1 VRKVSGGTNLTYSL
15 VETLGQAIVSG
26 DYSAERKFP
35 TEAELSQIYG
45 ASHSITREAVKM
57 LTAKG
62 LLRAR
67 PRQGTAVEPESQWNL
82 FDPDVLRWHLERKFS
97 LKLLLHFTE
106 MRLGVEPNAAYLAA
120 RNADEAGIAE
130 IREGLERMKLAE
142 RGQGDTVSADVAFHV
157 AILKATGNPFYR
169 RLDEMVNTALR
180 ISIRFTNMI
189 KGHEADIGAHAA
201 VLDAIEARDPNK
213 AFALMQTIIR
223 DVIALIGDGIAGK
236 LGDRTA
242 WMAEQESGAAGE

>member
-1 VRKVSGGTNLTYSL
+1 VRKVRGGTNLTYSL
-15 VETLGQAIVSG
+15 VETLGQSIVSG
-26 DYSAERKFP
+26 EYGAGRKFP
-35 TEAELSQIYG
+35 TEAELSQIHG

-67 PRQGTAVEPESQWNL
+67 PRQGTQVEPESQWNL

-97 LKLLLHFTE
+97 LRLLLHFTE
-106 MRLGVEPNAAYLAA
+106 MRLAVEPTAAALAA
-120 RNADEAGIAE
+120 RNADAAGLAE
-130 IREGLERMKLAE
+130 IRGGLERMKKAE
-142 RGQGDTVSADVAFHV
+142 RAEDDTVAADVAFHV

-201 VLDAIEARDPNK
+201 VLDAIEARDADK

-223 DVIALIGDGIAGK
+223 DVIELIGDGISGK
-236 LGDRTA
+236 LGIKSA
-242 WMAEQESGAAGE
+242 WLAEPELDAASK

>member
-1 VRKVSGGTNLTYSL
+1 VRKARGGTNLTYSL
-15 VETLGQAIVSG
+15 VETLGQSIVSG
-26 DYSAERKFP
+26 EFSADKRFP

-67 PRQGTAVEPESQWNL
+67 PRQGTAVEPESLWNL

-97 LKLLLHFTE
+97 AKLLLHFTE
-106 MRLGVEPNAAYLAA
+106 MRLAVEPNAAALAA
-120 RNADEAGIAE
+120 QNATEEEIAE
-130 IREGLERMKLAE
+130 IRRGIDRMKLAE
-142 RGQGDTVSADVAFHV
+142 GGGDDSVVADVAFHV

-169 RLDEMVNTALR
+169 HLDEMVNTALR

-189 KGHEADIGAHAA
+189 KGHEANIGAHEA
-201 VLDAIEARDPNK
+201 VLDAIANRDAEL
-213 AFALMQTIIR
+213 AFNLMQAIIR
-223 DVIALIGDGIAGK
+223 EVIALIGDGISGK
-236 LGDRTA
+236 LGIKPSWLGVPDLDA
-242 WMAEQESGAAGE
+242 VQK